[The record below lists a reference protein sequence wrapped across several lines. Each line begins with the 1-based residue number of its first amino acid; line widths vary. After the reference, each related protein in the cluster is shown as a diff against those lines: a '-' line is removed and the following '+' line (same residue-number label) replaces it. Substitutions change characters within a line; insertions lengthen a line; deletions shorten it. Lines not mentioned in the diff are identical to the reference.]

1 MKNLL
6 WFLCAL
12 CTTVV
17 VQAQGSFTAKAIDAS
32 EVPQVVLDAQS
43 SLFSGS
49 EVDQWRIQ
57 EGEGGRGNSGTN
69 YIATFVLEGQR
80 TRARY
85 SEDGKGIVAVT
96 YFKANELPSA
106 IQESASTNYSD
117 FQLVRGEFIRGLQ
130 EGKNVYRISLRDGAK
145 RLVVFVD
152 ENGNEIKKENV
163 PEEMQDVE

>member
-106 IQESASTNYSD
+106 IQSK
-117 FQLVRGEFIRGLQ
+117 
-130 EGKNVYRISLRDGAK
+130 KNIYL
-145 RLVVFVD
+145 
-152 ENGNEIKKENV
+152 KKCRMLNNK
-163 PEEMQDVE
+163 MIA